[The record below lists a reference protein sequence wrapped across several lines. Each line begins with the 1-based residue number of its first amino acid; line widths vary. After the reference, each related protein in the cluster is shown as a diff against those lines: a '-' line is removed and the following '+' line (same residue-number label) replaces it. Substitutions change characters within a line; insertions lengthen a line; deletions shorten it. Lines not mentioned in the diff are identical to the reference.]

1 MVETHSKLLACPNP
15 KCRAPLW
22 VTLERIDEAAHDDGK
37 PCPPVCRAKVTH
49 DGHVVRGIEQ
59 YA

>member
-22 VTLERIDEAAHDDGK
+22 VTTRAAHDDGK
-37 PCPPVCRAKVTH
+37 PCPVCRAKVAH